1 MQKESQ
7 QILIQNMGEAWYNFL
22 TPILKSKETET
33 LSNFLKK
40 ERILYKVY
48 PESQN
53 VFRAFK
59 LCPLKSLRVI
69 IIGQDPYH
77 TPGLATGL
85 AFGVPKTSKYLPPS
99 LVNIMKEVKRDYYKN
114 QEFNP
119 NWSLESWAAQGV
131 LLLNTALTVR
141 EKEPLSHKR
150 NWENFVK
157 ETISLINN
165 NFVGLIFL
173 LWGNEAQKYK
183 ELINENLHHIL
194 EAGHPSPLN
203 RTNPFV
209 GCSHFTKVNEI
220 IYNQNGKEF
229 EIKW

>member
-1 MQKESQ
+1 
-7 QILIQNMGEAWYNFL
+7 MGEAWYNFL
-22 TPILKSKETET
+22 LPILETEET
-33 LSNFLKK
+33 EKLIKFLKK

-48 PESQN
+48 PESKD

-59 LCPLKSLRVI
+59 LCPFKNLRVVL
-69 IIGQDPYH
+69 IGQDPYH

-85 AFGVPKTSKYLPPS
+85 AFGVQRTSKYLPPS
-99 LVNIMKEVKRDYYKN
+99 LVNIMKEVKRDYYKG

-119 NWSLESWAAQGV
+119 DWSLESWAVQGV

-141 EKEPLSHKR
+141 EKEPLSHKK
-150 NWENFVK
+150 NWDHFIK
-157 ETISLINN
+157 QTISLINDS
-165 NFVGLIFL
+165 FVGLIFL

-183 ELINENLHHIL
+183 ELINSNVHHVL

-203 RTNPFV
+203 RVNPFI

-220 IYNQNGKEF
+220 ICNQNGKEF